1 MRHMTHIRREIT
13 ELTERRTKLWGE
25 LGRGGAVDN
34 AEIAELTATIDAL
47 WDELRS
53 TRVVARHGSPDAIKR
68 RADRERRMEIELSR
82 QALAVAAKAA

>member
-53 TRVVARHGSPDAIKR
+53 TRVVGATRIARRDQEARRSRAADGDRAQPSRLSP
-68 RADRERRMEIELSR
+68 
-82 QALAVAAKAA
+82 